1 MPVTPNDNPL
11 QVSEAI
17 AEKVRNGRSADEVA
31 QIFRD
36 AYVEQGLATNNDYD
50 PSIYTPTTRSEQPT
64 PTRYAKTITVDNV
77 KHLIESDSEQG
88 LVQREIEFYRSLQQP
103 TPTRTE
109 VARDADT
116 GRFTTERAQG
126 RADENLVA
134 KAELELKFKRGE
146 IDTATFLA
154 QSGAIENYLE
164 QQGIPLDTL
173 KEVAQERQD
182 TRIVQS
188 WQEATQEFLNS
199 PEGRTWPGGQENLK
213 RAGELIQQMGATDV
227 EDKVL
232 TLVKVYRYMRE
243 NELLSPNKEADA
255 LRRVAEARTPSELRD
270 AAVALRGGNST
281 IWGG

>member
-17 AEKVRNGRSADEVA
+17 AKKVREARTADEVA

-50 PSIYTPTTRSEQPT
+50 PSIYTPTTRSEQPA
-64 PTRYAKTITVDNV
+64 PTRYAKTLTVDGTKYV
-77 KHLIESDSEQG
+77 LESDSEQG
-88 LVQREIEFYRSLQQP
+88 LVQKEIAFYRSLQQP
-103 TPTRTE
+103 TTTRTE

-154 QSGAIENYLE
+154 ESHAVESYLE

-188 WQEATQEFLNS
+188 WQEATQEFLN
-199 PEGRTWPGGQENLK
+199 GPGSSWVGGAENLRIIGK
-213 RAGELIQQMGATDV
+213 IIQEQGWDDTP
-227 EDKVL
+227 DKVAAL
-232 TLVKVYRYMRE
+232 TAAYNHMKENGLVAA
-243 NELLSPNKEADA
+243 NTEAEA
-255 LRRVAEARTPSELRD
+255 LRRMQEARTPEELRD
-270 AAVALRGGNST
+270 ATISYRGGDSS
-281 IWGG
+281 IFGR